1 VRLDCDG
8 GGSHGFKLPAPGRAD
23 DAPPDYARCVRIFLA
38 GATGVIGVRLVRLLV
53 AAGHEVAGMTRSP
66 DKASLLEELG
76 AEPVVCDVFEAEA
89 LLEVVTASRPGMVMH
104 QLTDLPDDPARIGET
119 TVLNARIR
127 REGTSNLLAA
137 ARAAGAPRFIAQSVA
152 WQLSGDGGASIA
164 HHEGQVLASRGVVL
178 RYGRFY
184 GPGTYF
190 ERELPEHPR
199 VHVDEAARRTVAA
212 LGSESGILTIADSE
226 R

>member
-1 VRLDCDG
+1 
-8 GGSHGFKLPAPGRAD
+8 
-23 DAPPDYARCVRIFLA
+23 
-38 GATGVIGVRLVRLLV
+38 
-53 AAGHEVAGMTRSP
+53 MTRSP

-104 QLTDLPDDPARIGET
+104 QLTDLPDDPARVGET

-137 ARAAGAPRFIAQSVA
+137 ARAARAPRFIAQSVA

-190 ERELPEHPR
+190 ERKLPEHPR